1 MAQHILTILTN
12 LGKQRPWREGI
23 LEAPPLQIDI
33 NGVAMDNLVSYCT
46 VQDLRLSSY
55 NNVNTTRKYEREL
68 PNLILGKSESWKLWK
83 AVVMSKTL
91 EFHYI
96 NLDDQ
101 HKQNFRKCSVLLC
114 QMLWP
119 DGIELKISADTKFG
133 EWSNI
138 PSAYTINFD
147 TSDNEVKKRRT
158 ETLKVRYRFLN
169 EVHKDTYTTV
179 KPLQV

>member
-33 NGVAMDNLVSYCT
+33 NGVAMGNLVSYCT

-55 NNVNTTRKYEREL
+55 DNVSTTRKYEKEL
-68 PNLILGKSESWKLWK
+68 PDLILGKSESWKLWK
-83 AVVMSKTL
+83 VVVMSKTL

-119 DGIELKISADTKFG
+119 DGIELKISADTNFG
-133 EWSNI
+133 DWNDL
-138 PSAYTINFD
+138 PSAYTINFN

-179 KPLQV
+179 KPLRV